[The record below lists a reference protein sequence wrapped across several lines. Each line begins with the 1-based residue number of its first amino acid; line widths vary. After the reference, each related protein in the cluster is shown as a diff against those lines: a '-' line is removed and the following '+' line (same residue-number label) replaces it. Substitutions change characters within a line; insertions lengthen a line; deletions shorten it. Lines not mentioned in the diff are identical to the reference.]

1 MRTWAKGTAPAALLA
16 VAVMTVGS
24 GTAAADTGGNGSV
37 GGGNQ
42 VSAPVNLP
50 IDISGN
56 AIGVLGESSA
66 GSRGGATVVNGG
78 DGGNGGNG
86 GTGGNRTSG
95 DGSVLG
101 GNQIDAPINAPIN
114 ACGNSV
120 AILGEADANCKG
132 GATVVNRGHG
142 AGGNQT
148 SGNGSVLGGNQVV
161 APVSAPLDVCG
172 NALAIFGSA
181 TAGCTGG
188 STVKNVGPG
197 GGPGGNRTSGNGS
210 VLGGNQ
216 VVAPISAPTD
226 ICGNAVAVLGGAFGS
241 CKGGATVING
251 GSHGRHHHP
260 PKGRHGSAGNDTS
273 GNGSVGSGNQLIAP
287 IDLPIDVCG
296 NAVGG
301 DASANCKGG
310 AKVVKRGRGAGGN
323 RTSGQ
328 GGVLSG
334 NQAVAPV
341 TAPID
346 VCGNA
351 VAVLGEAFAGCKG
364 GATVVN
370 GGRGAGGN
378 RTSGQGGVLAGNQAV
393 APVTAP
399 INVCGNAAA
408 VLGKAA
414 AQCKGGAHVWPGR
427 GVGGGGNSTSGDG
440 SVLGGNQVVAPITA
454 PANVCG
460 NAVAVLGD
468 AAAGCLGG
476 SKVGGPGGHP
486 GDHYGRHH
494 VRGLA
499 PVDAE
504 GAAGGGTT
512 GGDLLSTVPA
522 APALTKT
529 PVVSDVTGGAAL
541 PGVRD
546 ATSLTGQTEGLGLPP
561 AVGDVTKMKGVQL
574 PPAVGDVT
582 KAKGLGLPQAGDA
595 TKALGAPEPGDLTGQ
610 ATRTLGLPDAG
621 SALSTLPQLPG
632 LPVLAETPVTQ
643 SPAGRRPAARGGKG
657 GKSGKAGKATKR
669 MSSRPVPGGRGDGKE
684 RPKGGALSV
693 AEPVTDLVGST
704 PVGGAVRDTAD
715 GLPVKGLPVKGLRAN
730 GLMSAEQPL
739 GVTGMNSGAL
749 AALML
754 GAMFAV
760 SATLLAGIRRLR
772 FGRRP

>member
-42 VSAPVNLP
+42 VNAPVNLP

-56 AIGVLGESSA
+56 AVGVLGESSA
-66 GSRGGATVVNGG
+66 GSQGGATVVNGG
-78 DGGNGGNG
+78 S

-114 ACGNSV
+114 ACGN
-120 AILGEADANCKG
+120 AIAVLGEADANCKG

-142 AGGNQT
+142 AGGNHT
-148 SGNGSVLGGNQVV
+148 SGDGSVLGGNQVV
-161 APVSAPLDVCG
+161 APVTAPLNVCG
-172 NALAIFGSA
+172 NALAIFGNA

-188 STVKNVGPG
+188 STVKNSGAG
-197 GGPGGNRTSGNGS
+197 GGAGGNRTSGGGS

-251 GSHGRHHHP
+251 GSHGRNHHHHHRNGP
-260 PKGRHGSAGNDTS
+260 HGSAGNDTD
-273 GNGSVGSGNQLIAP
+273 GRFGVGSGNQLIAP
-287 IDLPIDVCG
+287 IDLPVEVCG

-310 AKVVKRGRGAGGN
+310 ATVVKR
-323 RTSGQ
+323 
-328 GGVLSG
+328 
-334 NQAVAPV
+334 
-341 TAPID
+341 
-346 VCGNA
+346 
-351 VAVLGEAFAGCKG
+351 
-364 GATVVN
+364 
-370 GGRGAGGN
+370 GRGAGGN

-393 APVTAP
+393 APITAP

-427 GVGGGGNSTSGDG
+427 GGVGGGGNSTSGDG

-454 PANVCG
+454 PANICG

-476 SKVGGPGGHP
+476 SKVGGPGHP
-486 GDHYGRHH
+486 GDHYGRQH

-504 GAAGGGTT
+504 GVGGGGTA
-512 GGDLLSTVPA
+512 GGDLLSTLPA

-529 PVVSDVTGGAAL
+529 PVVSDVTGGTAL

-546 ATSLTGQTEGLGLPP
+546 VTSLTGQTEGLGLPP
-561 AVGDVTKMKGVQL
+561 AVGDMTK
-574 PPAVGDVT
+574 T
-582 KAKGLGLPQAGDA
+582 EGLGLPPAAGDA

-610 ATRTLGLPDAG
+610 ATRTLGVPDAG

-632 LPVLAETPVTQ
+632 LPVLAETPI
-643 SPAGRRPAARGGKG
+643 SKPPAGRGTAEPAPAGKG
-657 GKSGKAGKATKR
+657 GKAGKSSRSGKAGKATKK
-669 MSSRPVPGGRGDGKE
+669 MSSRPVPGGRGDDKR

-704 PVGGAVRDTAD
+704 PAGGAVRDTAE
-715 GLPVKGLPVKGLRAN
+715 GLPVKGLRAN

-739 GVTGMNSGAL
+739 GVIGMNSGAL